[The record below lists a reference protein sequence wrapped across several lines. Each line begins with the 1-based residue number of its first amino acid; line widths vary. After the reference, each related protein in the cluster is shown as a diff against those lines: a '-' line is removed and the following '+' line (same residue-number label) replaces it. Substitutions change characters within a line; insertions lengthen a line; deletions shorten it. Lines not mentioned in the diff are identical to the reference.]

1 MESNLQSGGTQSA
14 ETSQKKGFNAD
25 TTPSGAIVGTN
36 QPSEPDEQWNDFV
49 EPIKDVLS
57 QFPAYVNGFYGNNR
71 EIVNAV
77 GLVVLAAIA
86 VKFTLAILDAI
97 NDIPLMAPLLELVG
111 LGYTIWFVSRYL
123 LQAQTRG
130 ELAQEFDGLK
140 KQVVGSASKDS

>member
-97 NDIPLMAPLLELVG
+97 NDIHLMAPLLELVG

>member
-36 QPSEPDEQWNDFV
+36 PSSEPDEQWKDFV

-57 QFPAYVNGFYGNNR
+57 QFPAYVNGFYSNNQ

-77 GLVVLAAIA
+77 GLIILAAIA

-140 KQVVGSASKDS
+140 KQVVGSGSKKS